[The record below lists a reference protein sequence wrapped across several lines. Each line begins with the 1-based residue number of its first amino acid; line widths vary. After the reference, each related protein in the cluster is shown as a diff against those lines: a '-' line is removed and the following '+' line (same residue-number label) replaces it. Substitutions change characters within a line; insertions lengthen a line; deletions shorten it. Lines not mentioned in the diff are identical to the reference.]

1 MSLRHILPECSDEM
15 KLWSFVVRFCEQ
27 MSLTRRDSLVDVH
40 VDDGVCYASEW
51 KVQDKSHFK

>member
-1 MSLRHILPECSDEM
+1 MPECSDEM
-15 KLWSFVVRFCEQ
+15 KMWSFVVRFCEQ